1 MRSLRDGDTLR
12 ITVQFIGMHGEMLQ
26 ITARIHGDSETLRIT
41 AHIQGLGETLRI
53 TASIQGDCKTGS
65 SLTEGSYALGA
76 WMYVWSPGRSGSP
89 DKGS

>member
-1 MRSLRDGDTLR
+1 MRSLRGGDTLR

-41 AHIQGLGETLRI
+41 A
-53 TASIQGDCKTGS
+53 SIQGDCKTGS

-76 WMYVWSPGRSGSP
+76 WMYAWSPGRSGSP